1 MSTPSKKYTLRFWI
15 NQIHLWL
22 GLASA
27 IILFLVCA
35 TGTIYVF
42 KKEIEEWIEPS
53 KYEVAFENQDYK
65 SSLEEQIHFVEMKTK
80 GKASRITLDSDPT
93 RSVEIQIHEGKEDKR
108 GLTHYVNPYNME
120 LLGTAKGPASGFFMT
135 VFKMHRWLTFDTE
148 VGRPIVGV
156 STLIFVIL
164 SISGLALWI
173 PKKWKKWKNYKA
185 GYRIKWKASWKR
197 LNHDLHNVLGFY
209 AFPIILIMALTG
221 LSWSFEWYKDG
232 LGNVLGA
239 EVFGGK
245 KPLPFASTPSGDTT
259 LISLNKVFE
268 IAQAELNYQ
277 GKTTVAFPKGED
289 GVFTIRKK
297 NSERLNKEATDLLVL
312 DPYNGKVIEK
322 QVFDNKRTGEKIA
335 SQIQAIHMGETHGLF
350 SKIIYFFCCLIATSL
365 PVTGI
370 FIWINKMK
378 KTGNGKKKR
387 SLKSL
392 TPEA

>member
-1 MSTPSKKYTLRFWI
+1 MSTSTSKYNFRFWM

-42 KKEIEEWIEPS
+42 KTEIEEWIEPG
-53 KYEVAFENQDYK
+53 KYEISYNNETYKESLESQVAF
-65 SSLEEQIHFVEMKTK
+65 VEKQAK
-80 GKASRITLDSDPT
+80 GKASRITVDSDPT
-93 RSVEIQIHEGKEDKR
+93 KSIQIQIHKGKEDKR
-108 GLTHYVNPYNME
+108 GLTHYVNPYKME
-120 LLGTAKGPASGFFMT
+120 LLGTAKGPASEFFMT

-156 STLIFVIL
+156 ATLIFVIL
-164 SISGLALWI
+164 SITGLFLWI

-221 LSWSFEWYKDG
+221 LNWSFEWYKDG
-232 LGNVLGA
+232 MGKVLNA
-239 EVFGGK
+239 EVFGGR
-245 KPLPFASTPSGDTT
+245 KPLPFASTPTNDSTKID
-259 LISLNKVFE
+259 LQKVLQ
-268 IAQAELNYQ
+268 IANSELNYQ
-277 GKTTVAFPKGED
+277 GETAIAFPKGPD
-289 GVFTIRKK
+289 GIFTIRKK
-297 NSERLNKEATDLLVL
+297 SSDRFNKEATDMIIL
-312 DPYNGKVIEK
+312 DQYNGKVLER
-322 QVFDNKRTGEKIA
+322 QLFDNKRTGEKIA
-335 SQIQAIHMGETHGLF
+335 SQIQSIHMGDTYGLF
-350 SKIIYFFCCLIATSL
+350 SKIIYFICCLIATTL

-378 KTGNGKKKR
+378 KTGKR
-387 SLKSL
+387 K
-392 TPEA
+392 EEEV

>member
-1 MSTPSKKYTLRFWI
+1 ML
-15 NQIHLWL
+15 
-22 GLASA
+22 
-27 IILFLVCA
+27 LVCA

-42 KKEIEEWIEPS
+42 RSEIEKWIEPE
-53 KYEVAFENQDYK
+53 KYEVAYQNQTYK
-65 SSLEEQIHFVEMKTK
+65 SSLEEQVAFVETETK
-80 GKASRITLDSDPT
+80 GKASRITIDADPT
-93 RSVEIQIHEGKEDKR
+93 KSIEVQIHEGKEDKR
-108 GLTHYVNPYNME
+108 GLTHFVNPYEME

-156 STLIFVIL
+156 ATLIFVFL
-164 SISGLALWI
+164 SLSGLALWI
-173 PKKWKKWKNYKA
+173 PKKWKKWKSYKA

-221 LSWSFEWYKDG
+221 LNWSFEWYKDG
-232 LGNVLGA
+232 LGKVLGA
-239 EVFGGK
+239 EVFAGK
-245 KPLPFASTPSGDTT
+245 KPLPFTSVPSGDST

-268 IAQAELNYQ
+268 ISQTELNYK
-277 GKTTVAFPKGED
+277 GKTAVAFPKGED
-289 GVFTIRKK
+289 GVFIIRKK
-297 NSERLNKEATDLLVL
+297 SSERLNKEATDLLVL

-322 QVFDNKRTGEKIA
+322 QLFDSKRFGAKVA

-378 KTGNGKKKR
+378 KAGNGNQQK
-387 SLKSL
+387 SLKS
-392 TPEA
+392 

>member
-1 MSTPSKKYTLRFWI
+1 MSTSTSKYTFRFWM

-42 KKEIEEWIEPS
+42 KTEIEEWLEPE
-53 KYEVAFENQDYK
+53 KYEVSFNNQTYK
-65 SSLEEQIHFVEMKTK
+65 GSLEEQITFVEKSTK
-80 GKASRITLDSDPT
+80 GKASRITIDSDPT
-93 RSVEIQIHEGKEDKR
+93 KPLEIQIHQGKDDKR
-108 GLTHYVNPYNME
+108 GLTHYVNPYEMK
-120 LLGTAKGPASGFFMT
+120 LLGTAKGPASEFFMI
-135 VFKMHRWLTFDTE
+135 VFKMHRWLTFDPE
-148 VGRPIVGV
+148 VGRPIVGIA
-156 STLIFVIL
+156 TLIFVIL
-164 SISGLALWI
+164 SISGLFLWI

-221 LSWSFEWYKDG
+221 LNWSFEWYKDG
-232 LGNVLGA
+232 MGKVLNA
-239 EVFGGK
+239 EVFAGK
-245 KPLPFASTPSGDTT
+245 KPLPFVSTVATDTT
-259 LISLNKVFE
+259 ILSLNEVFKITE
-268 IAQAELNYQ
+268 TNLDYK

-297 NSERLNKEATDLLVL
+297 SSELFNKEASDMLIL
-312 DPYNGKVIEK
+312 DQYTGKIIEE
-322 QVFDNKRTGEKIA
+322 QLFDNKRTGEKIA
-335 SQIQAIHMGETHGLF
+335 TQIQSIHMGDTYGLF

-378 KTGNGKKKR
+378 KSGKRK
-387 SLKSL
+387 
-392 TPEA
+392 EQEV

>member
-1 MSTPSKKYTLRFWI
+1 MSTSDKKFSIRFWI
-15 NQIHLWL
+15 NQMHLWL

-27 IILFLVCA
+27 IIFFLVCA

-42 KKEIEEWIEPS
+42 KKEIEHMLEPG
-53 KYEVAFENQDYK
+53 KYEVAYQDQAFK
-65 SSLEEQIHFVEMKTK
+65 MSLEEQIAFVEKETK
-80 GKASRITLDSDPT
+80 GKASRISIDSDPT
-93 RSVEIQIHEGKEDKR
+93 KSIEIQIHKGKEDKR
-108 GLTHYVNPYNME
+108 GLTHYVNPYEMQ
-120 LLGTAKGPASGFFMT
+120 LLGTAKGPASEFFMT

-156 STLIFVIL
+156 ATLIFVLL

-221 LSWSFEWYKDG
+221 LNWSFEWYKDG
-232 LGNVLGA
+232 LGKVLGA
-239 EVFGGK
+239 EVFAGK
-245 KPLPFASTPSGDTT
+245 KPLPFTSTPSGDSSS
-259 LISLNKVFE
+259 IKLNKVFE
-268 IAQAELNYQ
+268 IAQAELNYK
-277 GKTTVAFPKGED
+277 GKTVVGLPKGED
-289 GVFTIRKK
+289 GVFNIRKTS
-297 NSERLNKEATDLLVL
+297 SERLNKEATDMLIL
-312 DPYNGKVIEK
+312 DQYNGKIIEK
-322 QVFDNKRTGEKIA
+322 QIFDNKRFGEKIA

-378 KTGNGKKKR
+378 KTGNGKQKR

-392 TPEA
+392 TPNV